1 MSEASILDVC
11 IVGCGDRGDAHGRA
25 WADHP
30 GTRVVA
36 VADAD
41 LERAKSLSEIT
52 GGQAFADWRDAISG
66 PGIDIVSQCVPSS
79 LHAEVACFA
88 AERGCHVFAEKPL
101 ALTLEQG
108 ERIVN
113 TVRQTGVQFMPC
125 FQYRDRWVSKRF
137 RDSFRSGLLGSP
149 VVLRQSSVGRV
160 RPKIA
165 MHRRSMNGGPVIDM
179 ACHYVDLLRW
189 VTGTEPRQVFASGHT
204 FGAGKAHLEGVDDL
218 AIDEACV
225 EVTYAEGHQL
235 QLFLNW
241 GMPED
246 FGGYGDGFIVG
257 PDGMLRET
265 KGGLEERLAGETR
278 EIAQPSEGDPGLRV
292 RVERF
297 VKTLETETPPDITCD
312 DGMVT
317 LRVSL
322 AALQSIESGAVISL

>member
-1 MSEASILDVC
+1 
-11 IVGCGDRGDAHGRA
+11 
-25 WADHP
+25 
-30 GTRVVA
+30 
-36 VADAD
+36 
-41 LERAKSLSEIT
+41 
-52 GGQAFADWRDAISG
+52 
-66 PGIDIVSQCVPSS
+66 
-79 LHAEVACFA
+79 
-88 AERGCHVFAEKPL
+88 
-101 ALTLEQG
+101 
-108 ERIVN
+108 
-113 TVRQTGVQFMPC
+113 
-125 FQYRDRWVSKRF
+125 
-137 RDSFRSGLLGSP
+137 
-149 VVLRQSSVGRV
+149 
-160 RPKIA
+160 
-165 MHRRSMNGGPVIDM
+165 
-179 ACHYVDLLRW
+179 HYVDLLRW

-225 EVTYAEGHQL
+225 EVTYAKGHQL